1 MNDTERLKEAFA
13 LSLDL
18 HKNQTRKG
26 SEVPYISHLMAV
38 AAIVMR
44 FGGNEDEVIAA
55 LLHDAVEDQGGQPT
69 LEMIELK
76 FGQQVASIVAGCS
89 DTDQQPKPPWKER
102 KEAYLEHLRKS
113 DQSTTLVSAADK
125 FHNAQDCL
133 ITYDEIGQSMW
144 DMFKAS
150 KEQTKWY
157 YQQLAEIYAIK
168 AAEYPQI
175 NALLQQAIKMIQQ
188 LTALE

>member
-1 MNDTERLKEAFA
+1 MYAAE
-13 LSLDL
+13 L

-26 SEVPYISHLMAV
+26 GTVPYVSHLMAV

-69 LEMIELK
+69 LLTIK
-76 FGQQVASIVAGCS
+76 NHFGQTVANIVEGCS
-89 DTDQQPKPPWKER
+89 DTDQHPKPPWKDR
-102 KEAYLEHLRKS
+102 KEAYLEHLRGA
-113 DQSTTLVSAADK
+113 DQSTTMVSAADK

-144 DMFKAS
+144 NLFKAS
-150 KEQTKWY
+150 KELTKWY
-157 YQQLAEIYAIK
+157 YQQLADIYAKK
-168 AAEYPQI
+168 ALEYPQI
-175 NALLQQAIKMIQQ
+175 APLLQQTIKMIQQ
-188 LTALE
+188 LVALD